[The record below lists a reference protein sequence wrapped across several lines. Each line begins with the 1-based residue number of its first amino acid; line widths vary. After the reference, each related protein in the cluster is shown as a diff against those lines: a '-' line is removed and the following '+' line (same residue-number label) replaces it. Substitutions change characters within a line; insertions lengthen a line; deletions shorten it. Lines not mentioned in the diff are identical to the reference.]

1 MAGLLSLMKR
11 IQGKTMGRR
20 NQGAGA
26 NNSRAGNAGGGS
38 DSSTR
43 NSSRDEL
50 EEREDRN
57 QNELLNL
64 AMSAAIVF
72 AVLYFLGETSSS
84 SFNPDH
90 RKLNNVLYDIQEEP
104 Y

>member
-11 IQGKTMGRR
+11 IQGKTMGR
-20 NQGAGA
+20 NQGAGS
-26 NNSRAGNAGGGS
+26 NNSRAGNAEGGS
-38 DSSTR
+38 NSSTR
-43 NSSRDEL
+43 NSPRDEV

-57 QNELLNL
+57 QNELFNL
-64 AMSAAIVF
+64 AISAAIVF
-72 AVLYFLGETSSS
+72 TVLYFLGETSSS

-90 RKLNNVLYDIQEEP
+90 RKLNNMLYDIQEEP